1 VSHQE
6 AETLT
11 IESRHVGLLSSEDSC
26 AGFARDADESFAD
39 WLHVSEASLTETD
52 HPSAIQCDVA
62 LPAQPRE
69 IAFEG
74 TLRING
80 YAAGIIRSNEGHL
93 IVDAAGE
100 VDADISVHDATIHGC
115 VRGDIR
121 AKRKVELGGS
131 SRVVG
136 DIEAVALSMELG
148 AVFEGRCIFVQASHG
163 ADSLTAPDLALSS
176 QGL

>member
-1 VSHQE
+1 MSHQE

-11 IESRHVGLLSSEDSC
+11 LEPGQVLSNEDSR
-26 AGFARDADESFAD
+26 ADLARETDEGFED
-39 WLHVSEASLTETD
+39 WLNVSEASQTETD
-52 HPSAIQCDVA
+52 HPATNQSDVA

-80 YAAGIIRSNEGHL
+80 YAAGIIRSNEGRL

-100 VDADISVHDATIHGC
+100 VDADISVQYAMIYGC

-121 AKRKVELGGS
+121 AKEKVELGGS
-131 SRVVG
+131 ARVVG
-136 DIEAVALSMELG
+136 DIETVALLIEPG
-148 AVFEGRCIFVQASHG
+148 AVFEGRCIFVQESDA
-163 ADSLTAPDLALSS
+163 AD
-176 QGL
+176 

>member
-1 VSHQE
+1 MSHQE

-11 IESRHVGLLSSEDSC
+11 LESRHVGILSSEDSRV
-26 AGFARDADESFAD
+26 ARARDSDEGFED
-39 WLHVSEASLTETD
+39 WLNVSEAPQTEID
-52 HPSAIQCDVA
+52 HPATNKSDG

-80 YAAGIIRSNEGHL
+80 YAAGIIRSNEGRL

-100 VDADISVHDATIHGC
+100 VDADISVHDATIYGC

-121 AKRKVELGGS
+121 AKRKVELGTS
-131 SRVVG
+131 ARVVG
-136 DIEAVALSMELG
+136 DIETVALSIEPG
-148 AVFEGRCIFVQASHG
+148 AVFEGRCIFVPASPAADFDG
-163 ADSLTAPDLALSS
+163 ADSAVNSQAL
-176 QGL
+176 